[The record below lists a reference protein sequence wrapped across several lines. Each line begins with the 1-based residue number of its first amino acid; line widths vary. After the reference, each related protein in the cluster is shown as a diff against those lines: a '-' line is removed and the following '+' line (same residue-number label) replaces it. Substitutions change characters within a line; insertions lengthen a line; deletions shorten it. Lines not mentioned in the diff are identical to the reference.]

1 MWSNEKTLE
10 RKCFLLDQCTYLT
23 PKFSEVKNRDFAF
36 NIVGYIK

>member
-1 MWSNEKTLE
+1 MWSNEKNAKKKMFFI
-10 RKCFLLDQCTYLT
+10 RSMHLT